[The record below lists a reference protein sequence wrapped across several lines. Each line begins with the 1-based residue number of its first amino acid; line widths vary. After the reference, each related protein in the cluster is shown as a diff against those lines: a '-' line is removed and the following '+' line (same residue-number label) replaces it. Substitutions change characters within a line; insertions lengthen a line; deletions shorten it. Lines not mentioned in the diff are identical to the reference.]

1 MIVPHRNRTRFLG
14 GFPIRRSRGDLVPTS
29 YYLSGRAGR
38 PTSCA
43 KRAFRGAVVRRRQPQ
58 GRRHPRPYPN
68 NSHQGGTTP
77 SSQPIYRWEGVVG
90 VGAGMSRRHPNAR
103 GWAIRAANVSGA
115 PRARAAFP
123 GEPPRWRLS
132 QSTPPSRQCRSGSH
146 RRKSFKKQ
154 AKTSYQGKNDAK
166 RVVF

>member
-1 MIVPHRNRTRFLG
+1 M
-14 GFPIRRSRGDLVPTS
+14 
-29 YYLSGRAGR
+29 
-38 PTSCA
+38 
-43 KRAFRGAVVRRRQPQ
+43 RRRQPQ
-58 GRRHPRPYPN
+58 GRRHPCPYPN
-68 NSHQGGTTP
+68 NSRQGGTTP

-154 AKTSYQGKNDAK
+154 AKTSYQGKNDVT
-166 RVVF
+166 RVIFGYTGKKGCHILSISCRTFCVRKVTDCAIEFGV